1 MRLPVWL
8 AVLLPL
14 VTAACATTS
23 VAYHPQKDCEAGS
36 ASACVDWGDE
46 LAGRGEKLQA
56 EAAYGQACQGG
67 VVMSCITQGQFLMR
81 RGELEAAEHPL
92 RKAYV
97 EEFPEA
103 YEALADLYQARGTA
117 SDLKIAEGLRFEAPA
132 LDKPATEFVYHFRMD
147 ALGNPG
153 TAITFNVQPMA
164 FLSRRLDIGFHAAF
178 DFGAGSTELNGFLGY
193 QHFAST
199 WAVPY
204 ARVMLGGLPGA
215 PPGMGLNYGGE
226 LGLKL
231 CLGPIGHLDFAVGS
245 SRASPLHAS
254 VGLGFNGLFLL
265 LAAAAR

>member
-14 VTAACATTS
+14 VTGACATTS

-36 ASACVDWGDE
+36 ASACVDWGE
-46 LAGRGEKLQA
+46 QLAGRGEKLQA

-67 VVMSCITQGQFLMR
+67 LVMSCITQGQLLIQ
-81 RGELEAAEHPL
+81 RGELDAAELPL
-92 RKAYV
+92 RKAYL

-103 YEALADLYQARGTA
+103 HEALADLYQARGTGP
-117 SDLKIAEGLRFEAPA
+117 DLDIARGLRFEAPA
-132 LDKPATEFVYHFRMD
+132 IDKPATEFVYHFRMD
-147 ALGNPG
+147 SRGSPG
-153 TAITFNVQPMA
+153 AAITFNVQPMA
-164 FLSRRLDIGFHAAF
+164 FLSRRLDLGFHAAF
-178 DFGAGSTELNGFLGY
+178 GPGPAELNGFIGY

-215 PPGMGLNYGGE
+215 PPGLGLNYGGE

-265 LAAAAR
+265 LAAR